1 MAGRKKRT
9 ASCPDAAATAGLGR
23 ALSEGVGPG
32 TAIHLSGE
40 LGSGKTTFAKGLL
53 AGCGVQDEVTS
64 PSYSLV
70 EVYEGGGLTFCHLD
84 LYRCAHPGEWLESG
98 LAEQLDG
105 ADVSLVEWPE
115 RAGGLPSPDLEAAFA
130 RGAEGA
136 GREVLLRSL
145 TARGDRLLAAL
156 R

>member
-1 MAGRKKRT
+1 M
-9 ASCPDAAATAGLGR
+9 
-23 ALSEGVGPG
+23 SEGVGPG
-32 TAIHLSGE
+32 TAIHLKGE

-53 AGCGVQDEVTS
+53 AGCGVQAEVTS
-64 PSYSLV
+64 PSYALV

-84 LYRCAHPGEWLESG
+84 FYRCAHPGEWLESG

-115 RAGGLPSPDLEAAFA
+115 RAGGLPSPDVEATFSHG
-130 RGAEGA
+130 RGGA
-136 GREVLLRSL
+136 GREVVIQSK
-145 TARGDRLLAAL
+145 TARGDTLLAAL